1 MDSLGGDGDL
11 WLRMWCGYMCAAAAC
26 TWRADF
32 VTAACGKIGPV
43 GRLVFYAAFG
53 ALAPFC
59 VGAAPFEDTFGAF
72 AESLAD
78 RAMFL
83 GETAARAVEDA
94 GEIIGFG
101 FLWGPAGR

>member
-1 MDSLGGDGDL
+1 MTS
-11 WLRMWCGYMCAAAAC
+11 AC
-26 TWRADF
+26 R
-32 VTAACGKIGPV
+32 KIGPV

-72 AESLAD
+72 AESLID
-78 RAMFL
+78 RAMFW
-83 GETAARAVEDA
+83 GETVARAVEDA
-94 GEIIGFG
+94 GDIIGFG